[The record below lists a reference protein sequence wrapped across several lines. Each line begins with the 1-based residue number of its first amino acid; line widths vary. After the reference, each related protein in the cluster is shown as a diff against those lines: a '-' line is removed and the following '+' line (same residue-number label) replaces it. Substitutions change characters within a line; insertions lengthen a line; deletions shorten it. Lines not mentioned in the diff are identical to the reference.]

1 LAHGTTPKKLM
12 PTRRFKVLAVA
23 SHPVQYMA
31 PLFRLMA
38 SEPALDL
45 HVAYCSLRGAQAAL
59 DPDFQVSVEW
69 DLPLLDGYSWSE
81 IPNRGSGNESFWGL
95 RNPGLKSLIRDGE
108 FDAVL
113 CYLGYV
119 CASFWIVRNAAKA
132 AGSAFLFGTDA
143 HSLQPRDGKSWKVA
157 AKKSFWPWLFRQAD
171 QVLVPSSATLELMRS
186 LGIPAERITLTP
198 YAVDNPW
205 WKTQSK
211 KVDREAVRKQWS
223 AEPDSAVIL
232 FCAKLQSWKRPLDL
246 LRAFSEAA
254 VERSILVFAGDGPE
268 RCRLQEEAAKLDVLQ
283 RVRFL
288 GFVNQSQL
296 PAVYSSADVMVL
308 PSDYEPFAVVV
319 NEAMC
324 CGCPVVAS
332 DRVGA
337 ARDLVAPLGPGFVFP
352 VGGVAALARILRS
365 AFSDREK
372 LRERGCAGAIFVETH
387 SPTRTVAAT
396 VEAIGKAVERVS
408 DAP

>member
-1 LAHGTTPKKLM
+1 LEHGTTPKKLM

-143 HSLQPRDGKSWKVA
+143 HSLQPRDGK
-157 AKKSFWPWLFRQAD
+157 
-171 QVLVPSSATLELMRS
+171 
-186 LGIPAERITLTP
+186 
-198 YAVDNPW
+198 
-205 WKTQSK
+205 
-211 KVDREAVRKQWS
+211 
-223 AEPDSAVIL
+223 
-232 FCAKLQSWKRPLDL
+232 SWKRPLDL